1 MKKLI
6 AIFIT
11 AAFVLGIST
20 AYGQEEKEKM
30 PWENAKES
38 SSAKEKTKKTG
49 KKTDKKKVK
58 KKAEVEKKTVK
69 GKGTKKQKAEATK

>member
-1 MKKLI
+1 MVKKFI
-6 AIFIT
+6 AVFIA
-11 AAFVLGIST
+11 AAFALGIST

-38 SSAKEKTKKTG
+38 SSAKEKTKKAG

-58 KKAEVEKKTVK
+58 KKADGEKKTA

>member
-6 AIFIT
+6 AIFIA
-11 AAFVLGIST
+11 AAFALGIST

-30 PWENAKES
+30 PWENTKEAS
-38 SSAKEKTKKTG
+38 SSKEKTKKTE
-49 KKTDKKKVK
+49 KKTDRKKVK
-58 KKAEVEKKTVK
+58 KKSDGEKKTVK

>member
-1 MKKLI
+1 VKKLI
-6 AIFIT
+6 AVFIA
-11 AAFVLGIST
+11 AAFALGVIST

-38 SSAKEKTKKTG
+38 SSAKDKKT

-58 KKAEVEKKTVK
+58 KKSDGEKKTVK

>member
-6 AIFIT
+6 ALFVV
-11 AAFVLGIST
+11 AAFALGIST

-38 SSAKEKTKKTG
+38 SSAKEKTKKTE

-58 KKAEVEKKTVK
+58 KKADGEKKTVK
-69 GKGTKKQKAEATK
+69 GKGTKKQKAEAIK